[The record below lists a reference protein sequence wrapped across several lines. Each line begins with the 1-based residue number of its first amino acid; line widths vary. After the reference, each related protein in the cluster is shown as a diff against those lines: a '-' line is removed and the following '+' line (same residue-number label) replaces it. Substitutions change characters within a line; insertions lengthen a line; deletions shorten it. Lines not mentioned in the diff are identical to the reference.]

1 MKNYLIIK
9 LLISVIIIYILG
21 YFLIGQTNLLS
32 IQTKNIVPDKVKKLL
47 KKTIYKNKYKKIEN
61 EKNKLISEI
70 VKNEIL
76 AGYID
81 FEEKDSGVINNHGF
95 YFKGFYL
102 PYASPYLSNKKK
114 VFY

>member
-32 IQTKNIVPDKVKKLL
+32 IQTKNIVPDKVKNLL
-47 KKTIYKNKYKKIEN
+47 KKTINKNKYKKIEN

-81 FEEKDSGVINNHGF
+81 FEEKSSGLINDHGF
-95 YFKGFYL
+95 YFKGY
-102 PYASPYLSNKKK
+102 
-114 VFY
+114 